1 MKVYGPVLV
10 NDPCYRRS
18 PFCWEEINNVLLP
31 LLVKLPL
38 TAGRKATRQVVD
50 TWLVSHATP
59 TSANTSSC
67 IIPQAA
73 DISSPSHQANPTPT
87 SGSSHPASTAPSSRA
102 GSGATTPVRKISAHE
117 FERGGLLKP
126 IVNTI
131 DGTPTF
137 LSVSPTGDCPATCT
151 STSGSVGA
159 GGTPLYP
166 GPGRPQRRSRHEL
179 RHLDEKELIFELVG
193 YSLGLWPC
201 TRISQNAMFVWLC
214 RPLCHH
220 FQLVAEVPK
229 LWEAPPRWS

>member
-1 MKVYGPVLV
+1 M
-10 NDPCYRRS
+10 
-18 PFCWEEINNVLLP
+18 
-31 LLVKLPL
+31 
-38 TAGRKATRQVVD
+38 VD

-59 TSANTSSC
+59 TSANSSSC

-73 DISSPSHQANPTPT
+73 DLSSPSHQVNPAPT
-87 SGSSHPASTAPSSRA
+87 SGSSLPASTAPSSRA

-137 LSVSPTGDCPATCT
+137 LSVSTTGDCPATCT
-151 STSGSVGA
+151 STSGAVGT

-179 RHLDEKELIFELVG
+179 RQLDEKELIFELVCFA
-193 YSLGLWPC
+193 L
-201 TRISQNAMFVWLC
+201 VLC
-214 RPLCHH
+214 RCW
-220 FQLVAEVPK
+220 K
-229 LWEAPPRWS
+229 LYFYGICSIMSGSCSVCSCRNSIPASL

>member
-1 MKVYGPVLV
+1 MIEVHSSILSESFLLLFFAFLLRGLLKVCRYHLSV
-10 NDPCYRRS
+10 
-18 PFCWEEINNVLLP
+18 
-31 LLVKLPL
+31 VKLPL
-38 TAGRKATRQVVD
+38 LAGRKATRQVVD

-67 IIPQAA
+67 IVPPAA
-73 DISSPSHQANPTPT
+73 DLSSPSHQANPAPGC
-87 SGSSHPASTAPSSRA
+87 GSSLPAGTAPSSRA

-137 LSVSPTGDCPATCT
+137 LSVSLTGDCPATCT
-151 STSGSVGA
+151 STSGPVGA

-166 GPGRPQRRSRHEL
+166 GPGRSQRRSRHEL

-193 YSLGLWPC
+193 TS
-201 TRISQNAMFVWLC
+201 R
-214 RPLCHH
+214 
-220 FQLVAEVPK
+220 FQLSFVALYTNLAV
-229 LWEAPPRWS
+229 WDV